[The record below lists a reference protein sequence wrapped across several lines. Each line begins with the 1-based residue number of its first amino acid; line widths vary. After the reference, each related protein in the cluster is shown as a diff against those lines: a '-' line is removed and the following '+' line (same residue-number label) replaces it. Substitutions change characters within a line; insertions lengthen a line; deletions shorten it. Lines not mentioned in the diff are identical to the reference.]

1 MYPVYLSILS
11 LLGSSAESSQFTIVN
26 GAPKPYS
33 QVTEDDHE
41 LMTPE
46 ENTAFF
52 NILPK
57 GPLVI
62 KLEALPSI

>member
-1 MYPVYLSILS
+1 MVRLFQFIFFILC
-11 LLGSSAESSQFTIVN
+11 LLGSSAESSLFTIVN

-46 ENTAFF
+46 EYTAFF
-52 NILPK
+52 NILQ
-57 GPLVI
+57 
-62 KLEALPSI
+62 ARS

>member
-1 MYPVYLSILS
+1 MRFLIYLL
-11 LLGSSAESSQFTIVN
+11 VN

-46 ENTAFF
+46 EYTAFF
-52 NILPK
+52 DILQ
-57 GPLVI
+57 
-62 KLEALPSI
+62 ARS